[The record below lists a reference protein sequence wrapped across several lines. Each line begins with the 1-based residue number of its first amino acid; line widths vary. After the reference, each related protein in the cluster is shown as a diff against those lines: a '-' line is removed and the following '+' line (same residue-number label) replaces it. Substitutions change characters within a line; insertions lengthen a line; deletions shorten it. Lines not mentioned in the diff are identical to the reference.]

1 MHRDHEIDG
10 AAVETIDNPT
20 LAGTDR
26 QPHRCAGGGNQIAR
40 QADRFG
46 PSPRIRRDAP
56 EIRHHR
62 LDHVDDL
69 AHFREKI
76 ARVDVIEGQAV
87 PMRAQQIHQGKA
99 VLAAAEVEGSAP
111 VAIEGRHQKNANA
124 DAARVTAGP
133 MYWPAP
139 SPPPPLVLDP
149 CWVPLPS
156 VWPPGNMLW

>member
-1 MHRDHEIDG
+1 MRLT
-10 AAVETIDNPT
+10 AQQSKRST
-20 LAGTDR
+20 
-26 QPHRCAGGGNQIAR
+26 
-40 QADRFG
+40 
-46 PSPRIRRDAP
+46 IRRLLAPMDSPIGVLVVGTRSLGKPTARSMPGIGLDAP

-69 AHFREKI
+69 AHLRQKI
-76 ARVDVIEGQAV
+76 ACVDVVEGQAV

-111 VAIEGRHQKNANA
+111 VAIERRHQKNANA
-124 DAARVTAGP
+124 EAARVTAGP

-139 SPPPPLVLDP
+139 SPPPPLVLNP